1 MKITHLKAYSIAAI
15 LAMGTIQSCQVEE
28 DSTILESDA
37 SNSSQLTARASS
49 DVCVRGGRQDEDYK
63 KPVNLGKLDD
73 RTCAANYKEVL
84 VDYRPFGHY
93 EIVAN
98 SNHKD
103 ISLQPRIERSFPRSN
118 NNPGSYVRFSGVF
131 RILEVGNAPG
141 TDDDGT
147 YIAQA
152 KGKHTGG
159 GGSPD
164 PAICLFLAKPVYGI
178 DKQGRRTQTS
188 FNIYRQ
194 QIKFRGAGGKE
205 DRELVFLTN
214 VKKGRMYDFSLRVGF
229 RNVDGKKVH
238 YANATIDN
246 KNYYWNVPQPYRGLE
261 SGIRYGA
268 YRVKGGKARIQ
279 WTKTKFTLLSI

>member
-1 MKITHLKAYSIAAI
+1 MKITLLKAYSITAI
-15 LAMGTIQSCQVEE
+15 LAFTTIQSCQVEE
-28 DSTILESDA
+28 NSLTLE
-37 SNSSQLTARASS
+37 NQASS
-49 DVCVRGGRQDEDYK
+49 AIQLIAKQTEDICVTGGEDDLDYTN
-63 KPVNLGKLDD
+63 PINLGKLDD
-73 RTCAANYKEVL
+73 RTCAANYEEVL
-84 VDYRPFGHY
+84 VNFKPFGHY

-103 ISLQPRIERSFPRSN
+103 HLLQPRIERSFKRSN

-131 RILEVGNAPG
+131 RILEVGDAPG
-141 TDDDGT
+141 TDNDGT

-152 KGKHTGG
+152 KGKHTGI

-188 FNIYRQ
+188 FNIYRE
-194 QIKFRGAGGKE
+194 QIKYRGGSGK
-205 DRELVFLTN
+205 DGRDLILLTN

-229 RNVDGKKVH
+229 RTFEGKKIH
-238 YANATIDN
+238 YANAVIGN
-246 KNYYWNVPQPYRGLE
+246 KNYYWNIPQPNRGRE

-279 WTKTKFTLLSI
+279 WTKTKFSTLNK